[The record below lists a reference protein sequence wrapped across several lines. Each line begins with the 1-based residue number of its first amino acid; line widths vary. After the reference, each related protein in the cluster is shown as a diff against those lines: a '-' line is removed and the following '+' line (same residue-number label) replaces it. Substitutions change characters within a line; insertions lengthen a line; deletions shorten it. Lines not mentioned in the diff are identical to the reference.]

1 MKISGNNN
9 EIEIHV
15 KGGFSERK
23 GIKHF
28 SDMVQINDLNER
40 TRNKIYSVIS
50 ESFNNLLYSY
60 YDMDLRKEFVEYLYK
75 ELFSKTERDIPMCTG
90 GYDYE
95 EVFDTIYLIIKKY
108 SYTDIFTFIEGLI
121 NFFEILDNKTYNV
134 RYNTY
139 SYKDEF
145 KNSISELFQS
155 ENVNYRIIN
164 DKITDIVDE
173 QQINS
178 IEETLNNPYK
188 EVSRHY
194 SKAIEQLYS
203 SRDFDNSIK
212 ESISSVEA
220 MCQILTK
227 KNKATLGDTLNLLK
241 GKIHPAMASAF
252 VKLYGYT
259 SDANGIRHANGLGE
273 GDSTFE
279 EAKYMLISCSAFVNY
294 LKENFENQNI
304 NE

>member
-1 MKISGNNN
+1 MAIIN
-9 EIEIHV
+9 EKKVEIHL

-28 SDMVQINDLNER
+28 SDIVQVNSLNER
-40 TRNKIYSVIS
+40 TRNKVYSVIS
-50 ESFNNLLYSY
+50 EIFDELYVDYDGNLK
-60 YDMDLRKEFVEYLYK
+60 DEFVEYLYK
-75 ELFSKTERDIPMCTG
+75 ELFSKTERDIPMWG
-90 GYDYE
+90 NDYYYE
-95 EVFDTIYLIIKKY
+95 EVFNTIYTIIIQY
-108 SYTDIFTFIEGLI
+108 DYTDIFTFIEGI
-121 NFFEILDNKTYNV
+121 IKFLDIADKATYN
-134 RYNTY
+134 RYN
-139 SYKDEF
+139 YKNEYIEAISNVF
-145 KNSISELFQS
+145 KK

-164 DKITDIVDE
+164 EKITDIVDE
-173 QQINS
+173 QQISS

-203 SRDFDNSIK
+203 LKDFDNSIK

-227 KNKATLGDTLNLLK
+227 NSKATLGDALK
-241 GKIHPAMASAF
+241 SLKDKIHPAMKGAF
-252 VKLYGYT
+252 EKLYGYT

-294 LKENFENQNI
+294 LKENFE
-304 NE
+304 EGK

>member
-1 MKISGNNN
+1 MAIIN
-9 EIEIHV
+9 EKKVEIHL

-28 SDMVQINDLNER
+28 SDIVQVNSLNER
-40 TRNKIYSVIS
+40 TRNKLYSVIS
-50 ESFNNLLYSY
+50 ESFDELHVDYNGNF
-60 YDMDLRKEFVEYLYK
+60 KNEFVEYLYK
-75 ELFSKTERDIPMCTG
+75 EIFSKTERDIPMWG
-90 GYDYE
+90 NEYNYDE
-95 EVFDTIYLIIKKY
+95 IFNIIYSIVIEY
-108 SYTDIFTFIEGLI
+108 DYTDIFTFIEGI
-121 NFFEILDNKTYNV
+121 IKFLDIADKATYN
-134 RYNTY
+134 RYNYKNTY
-139 SYKDEF
+139 IEAISNVF
-145 KNSISELFQS
+145 KK

-164 DKITDIVDE
+164 EKITDIVDE
-173 QQINS
+173 QQISS

-203 SRDFDNSIK
+203 LKDFDNSIK

-227 KNKATLGDTLNLLK
+227 NSKATLGDALKLLK
-241 GKIHPAMASAF
+241 NKIHPAMKSAF
-252 VKLYGYT
+252 EKLYGYT

-294 LKENFENQNI
+294 LKENFEKDK
-304 NE
+304 